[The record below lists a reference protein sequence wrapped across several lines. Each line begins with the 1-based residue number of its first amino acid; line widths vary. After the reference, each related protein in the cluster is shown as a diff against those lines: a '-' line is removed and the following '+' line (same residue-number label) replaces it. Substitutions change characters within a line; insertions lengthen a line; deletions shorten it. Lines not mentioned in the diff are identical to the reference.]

1 VKHQFI
7 RLVIIAI
14 VTVVGYYIIISVYS
28 QDNQKTVNEVLIE
41 LDIQGVNELAKDVNN
56 IEEIIII
63 GLKQEQ
69 LLEVWKKTK
78 DGELT
83 KLITYP
89 WTATSGDLGP
99 KLKQGDLQIP
109 EGIYKIDFLHPN
121 SSYHLSMRVNYP
133 NVFDKKKAKTEGRT
147 NLGGDIFIHG
157 KNVTIGCIPIGDQAI
172 EELFYLVGRVGK
184 EKVKVIISPYDMRA
198 KNQDLEIDSVTWEKE
213 LYTRIKQELSQY
225 KIKLSK

>member
-1 VKHQFI
+1 M
-7 RLVIIAI
+7 
-14 VTVVGYYIIISVYS
+14 
-28 QDNQKTVNEVLIE
+28 
-41 LDIQGVNELAKDVNN
+41 DIQGVNELAKDVNN